1 MSFVDVTISRA
12 LKSPQLGFQNIGDVY
27 TMGNYTPGRISILIK
42 IEETY
47 VVEITNGNRTWEFVT
62 EIKTTNSSQVTELF
76 LQRKYEYMDGT
87 FKWAE
92 KQEQLDKQITKNT
105 GFSKASDQTIS
116 LTSTAPLQDL
126 VWNDSDSTV
135 IAGEDLGTV
144 FAVREGLKLRF
155 EDPSEK

>member
-1 MSFVDVTISRA
+1 
-12 LKSPQLGFQNIGDVY
+12 
-27 TMGNYTPGRISILIK
+27 MGNYTPGRISILIK

-47 VVEITNGNRTWEFVT
+47 VVEITNGNSTWEFVT

-92 KQEQLDKQITKNT
+92 KQEQLDKPITKHT

-135 IAGEDLGTV
+135 IAGED
-144 FAVREGLKLRF
+144 
-155 EDPSEK
+155 